1 VDGLVAAMI
10 GEVRHHVEEEEEEI
24 LPAFVGAVSSQQLS
38 DLGREFTEAKDR
50 AAAEL
55 S

>member
-1 VDGLVAAMI
+1 
-10 GEVRHHVEEEEEEI
+10 VRSRRRSHHVEEEEEEI
-24 LPAFVGAVSSQQLS
+24 LLAVRRGGQQPKLS